1 MSAYKSIS
9 CSFKDQKTLVECLKN
24 IGYNPVVYK
33 EKHNLRGY
41 IDDVREQKAEIIV
54 PKSEISMASN
64 DLGFA
69 FDESKSEYVMLC
81 SDYDI
86 HRGVADKVKQS
97 YALVAI
103 KSALKKNKF
112 NITLET
118 TKNKTITINAGK
130 II

>member
-41 IDDVREQKAEIIV
+41 IDDIREQKAEIIV
-54 PKSEISMASN
+54 PKSDISMASN

-69 FDESKSEYVMLC
+69 FNEDTSEYEMLC